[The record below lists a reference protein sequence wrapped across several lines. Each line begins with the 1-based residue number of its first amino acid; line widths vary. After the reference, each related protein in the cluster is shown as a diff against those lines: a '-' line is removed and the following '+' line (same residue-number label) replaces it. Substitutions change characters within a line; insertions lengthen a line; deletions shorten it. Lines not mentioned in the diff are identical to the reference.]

1 MENLSKNINSGIITV
16 IFCFYL
22 LFSLSFHAMGQDNGQ
37 EKQDKKEKKVD
48 KPVRSPF
55 ESNYFIESQTTVVP
69 GKRTLEFIIL
79 HRFGSLNSGSFD
91 LFGIYA
97 PSNIRLGISYTPF
110 KRLQIGFGTTKNKLV
125 QDLNWKWAILEQTR
139 SGKIPIA
146 ITYYGNVAIEAGSKD
161 NFEKSAHRF
170 TYFNQIMFSRKFGK
184 RFTAQ
189 ISGSYAHFNVVD
201 SLMKNNNFAVGVLA
215 RYKISDQAS
224 IIVEYDQPLTITDSF
239 AVKPNLSIGVEIAT
253 SSHAFQIFLTT
264 YNGIVYQYNQ
274 VYNGNDFTKR
284 GIRLGFNITRLWSY

>member
-1 MENLSKNINSGIITV
+1 MENLSKNLHSGIIT
-16 IFCFYL
+16 IIL
-22 LFSLSFHAMGQDNGQ
+22 SIIILFLVPFQASGQDEGQ
-37 EKQDKKEKKVD
+37 DKQDKKEKKVD

-69 GKRTLEFIIL
+69 RKKTLEFIIL
-79 HRFGSLNSGSFD
+79 HRFGSVNSGSFD

-97 PSNIRLGISYTPF
+97 PSNIRLALSYTPF
-110 KRLQIGFGTTKNKLV
+110 KRFQIGLGTTKNKLI

-139 SGKIPIA
+139 SGKVPIA
-146 ITYYGNVAIEAGSKD
+146 ITYYGNIAMEAGNKD

-170 TYFNQIMFSRKFGK
+170 TYFNQIMFSRKFSK
-184 RFTAQ
+184 NFTAQ
-189 ISGSYAHFNVVD
+189 LSGSFAHFNVVD
-201 SLMKNNNFAVGVLA
+201 TLMKNNNFAVGILA
-215 RYKISDQAS
+215 RYKISDQTS
-224 IIVEYDQPLTITDSF
+224 ILIEFDQPITITDGF
-239 AVKPNLSIGVEIAT
+239 DVKPNLSIGVEIAT

-274 VYNGNDFTKR
+274 VYNGNDFTNK